1 MLPRGSASFLVVG
14 GRLLGSDSLAKVVA
28 LA

>member
-1 MLPRGSASFLVVG
+1 MLPRGSASFSAVG
-14 GRLLGSDSLAKVVA
+14 GRLLESDNLAKVVA

>member
-1 MLPRGSASFLVVG
+1 MLLRGSASFLAIG
-14 GRLLGSDSLAKVVA
+14 GRLLGSDNLAKVVA